1 MKLQC
6 LYADGFLP
14 ACGVD
19 ASGAA
24 GIQTLREKGWLLVL
38 IEIASLEYLSRE
50 APPDKYDGQRLLRSA
65 KVLVSRIREISSNP
79 SELLSC

>member
-65 KVLVSRIREISSNP
+65 SQGFACSLPYTGDFKQSF
-79 SELLSC
+79 